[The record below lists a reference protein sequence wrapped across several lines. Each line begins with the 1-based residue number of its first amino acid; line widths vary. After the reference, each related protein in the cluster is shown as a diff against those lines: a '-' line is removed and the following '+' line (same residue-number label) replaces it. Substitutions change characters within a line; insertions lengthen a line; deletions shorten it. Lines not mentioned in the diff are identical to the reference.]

1 MKLTCLIVAALVSIP
16 LHADAKEAL
25 QIQLSSEATKFP
37 ADVPVDLKVT
47 LTNVSDSPVRILG
60 YHTPV
65 IEGIE
70 ADILSVSLEREPVE
84 YIGRLYKRAA
94 PTDRDYL
101 TLKPG
106 ESVSGVASL
115 WDNYDLAVSGTY
127 TIQYKTEV
135 FISPRSD
142 MELAFSNVISVY
154 IEGRKP
160 RPNPDDL
167 DGETKIVD
175 GNNEKFKGCSDS
187 QKNAIISARQHALNY
202 ADDSYDY
209 LVAGTVDTR
218 YTTWFGDFDGSRYG
232 TVRDHF
238 RKIRDAVDGEDIK
251 FYCNCNKDAFAY
263 VIPWENFKIH
273 LCKDFWPASTT
284 GTDSKAGTL
293 IHEIS
298 HFWSV
303 ASTRDI
309 AYGHSAAMDLAD
321 SKPHKAIKNAD
332 SHEYFAEATP
342 YSPYNPCAPTVTS
355 HTGAPITATWDGA
368 NCHVMNIPAGASP
381 FIYNNSYYVNAGSS
395 TSCPAPSTW
404 DGANC
409 YILPYPSWS
418 TGYFVWSGSLY
429 LTPGPGN
436 ACPSPTWFD
445 GANCYVMPLPWGS
458 TPFKWSNNLY
468 ITPLPS
474 CPIGGFDGAHCYVGA
489 APASRT
495 ASIWGSSFY
504 YSH

>member
-16 LHADAKEAL
+16 LHASAREVLEIKLA
-25 QIQLSSEATKFP
+25 SKATKFP
-37 ADVPVDLKVT
+37 ADAPVDLVVT
-47 LTNVSDSPVRILG
+47 FTNVSGEPVRILG

-70 ADILSVSLEREPVE
+70 ADILSVSREEKPVE

-106 ESVSGVASL
+106 ESVTGIASL

-127 TIQYKTEV
+127 SIQYNTEV
-135 FISPRSD
+135 FSPQSD
-142 MELAFSNVISVY
+142 KALAVSNVITLE
-154 IEGRKP
+154 IEGREP
-160 RPNPDDL
+160 RPNPDDAE
-167 DGETKIVD
+167 DTTKIVNGD
-175 GNNEKFKGCSDS
+175 NEKFKGCSDS
-187 QKNAIISARQHALNY
+187 EKSAIIAAREHALNY

-209 LVAGTVDTR
+209 LVAGSVTSR
-218 YTTWFGDFDGSRYG
+218 YTTWFGAHDSSRYS
-232 TVRDHF
+232 TVRENF
-238 RKIRDAVDGEDIK
+238 RKIRNAVDNEDIK
-251 FYCNCNKDAFAY
+251 FYCNCNKSAYAY

-273 LCKDFWPASTT
+273 LCKAFWPAPMT
-284 GTDSKAGTL
+284 GNDSKAGTL

-309 AYGHSAAMDLAD
+309 EYGHSAAQSLAT

-368 NCHVMNIPAGASP
+368 NCHVMNVPAGLTA
-381 FIYNNSYYVNAGSS
+381 FVHNNAYYVNALPG
-395 TSCPAPSTW
+395 TACPAPSSW
-404 DGANC
+404 DTANC

-418 TGYFVWSGSLY
+418 TSYFVWSGNLY

-436 ACPSPTWFD
+436 ACPAPSSFD

-468 ITPLPS
+468 ITPPPN
-474 CPIGGFDGAHCYVGA
+474 CPIGGYDGAHCLVGT
-489 APASRT
+489 APASRP

-504 YSH
+504 YGH